1 MSCKAPVK
9 DKGGISQPVE
19 TEKEKRVRQPS
30 LCSAWYPALQSHCAG
45 SRRSGAAWVSRWT
58 DRCCCQGAPFSCISE
73 SAQINHPVSHPCSS
87 LTVISHQSGFLGSR
101 TPETDITETLRK
113 RELHC
118 PFAFPLKELE
128 QTATH
133 EITVSEAGFAQVTLT
148 HPPATSLCF
157 HL

>member
-30 LCSAWYPALQSHCAG
+30 LCYAWYPVLRSHCAG

-73 SAQINHPVSHPCSS
+73 SAQINHPVSHPYSS
-87 LTVISHQSGFLGSR
+87 LTVISHQSSFLDSR
-101 TPETDITETLRK
+101 IPETDITETLRK
-113 RELHC
+113 RELHRVSALLLSPWKSWSRQQPMKS
-118 PFAFPLKELE
+118 PFQRLGL
-128 QTATH
+128 H
-133 EITVSEAGFAQVTLT
+133 RS
-148 HPPATSLCF
+148 H
-157 HL
+157 